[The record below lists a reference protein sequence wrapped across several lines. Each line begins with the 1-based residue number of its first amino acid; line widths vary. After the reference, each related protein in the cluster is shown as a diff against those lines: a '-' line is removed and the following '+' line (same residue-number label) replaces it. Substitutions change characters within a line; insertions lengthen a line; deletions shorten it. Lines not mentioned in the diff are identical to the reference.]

1 VRAIIFDLGH
11 TIIDFGPAEDALRDA
26 YSQVLTLLR
35 ATASA
40 ELPSAEHLIE
50 RVTYRIFNEI
60 NASYL
65 RQELEELDILQMFD
79 AALHDLGFRLDAATI
94 RQIAELE
101 HRALSTGMV
110 LPESNRDIVGE
121 LRGEGYKIGLV
132 SNVTLLPHLM
142 REDMAR
148 LGLLDYFDV
157 TVFSSEEMI
166 RKPHPRI
173 YQVVLERLAVAPA
186 EAVFVG
192 DRLREDVRGP
202 KEAGMR
208 AVLTTQ
214 FRQED
219 PSESDVQPDGI
230 IDELPELH
238 DILVRWR
245 SGT

>member
-1 VRAIIFDLGH
+1 MRAIVFDLGH

-40 ELPSAEHLIE
+40 EIPSAEHLIE

-65 RQELEELDILQMFD
+65 RQELEELDILRLFD

-94 RQIAELE
+94 LQIAELE

-110 LPESNRDIVGE
+110 LPESNRDTIAQ
-121 LRGEGYKIGLV
+121 LHAEGFKIGLV

-173 YQVVLERLAVAPA
+173 YQVVLERLEVAAA
-186 EAVFVG
+186 EATFVG
-192 DRLREDVRGP
+192 DRLKEDVRGP

-214 FRQED
+214 FRHED
-219 PSESDVQPDGI
+219 PSEAEVRPDGVVTSLA
-230 IDELPELH
+230 ELP
-238 DILVRWR
+238 DILARWQGR
-245 SGT
+245 